1 MIAFPRNSILRFV
14 LTCLVCVF
22 FLGGCVD
29 YDVEIAFDHQHHGEI
44 HQHLRLGDEFTNFN
58 QQEARKWLRS
68 VEKRA
73 KSLHGSVKRISKQ
86 ELDVKIPFNNGGD
99 MVTKFNEFFNPE
111 GQNIQSDELDLVQ
124 LKSSL
129 TLAQRNWLLFEFNRA
144 TLDVDLRALGV
155 LSQQGSLI
163 LSPGSLLDL
172 DVSLKTPLWS
182 NVVENDDADQAITR
196 KDGDRL
202 IWTLEPGQLNH
213 LEVIFL
219 VPSWVGLGTIGI
231 IALLF
236 AGYFLKYKRLPVA

>member
-1 MIAFPRNSILRFV
+1 MIAFKRKPVLRFL

-44 HQHLRLGDEFTNFN
+44 HQHLRLGDDFTNFN

-73 KSLHGSVKRISKQ
+73 KTLHGSVKRISKQ
-86 ELDVKIPFNNGGD
+86 ELDVKIPFHNGAD
-99 MVTKFNEFFNPE
+99 MVDKFNRFFNPE

-129 TLAQRNWLLFEFNRA
+129 ALAQRNWLLFEYNRA

-182 NVVENDDADQAITR
+182 NVVSSNDMDKAITR
-196 KDGDRL
+196 KEGDRL

-213 LEVIFL
+213 LEMAFL
-219 VPSWVGLGTIGI
+219 VPSWVGLGAVAIV
-231 IALLF
+231 AFLF
-236 AGYFLKYKRLPVA
+236 GGYFLKYKRLPVS